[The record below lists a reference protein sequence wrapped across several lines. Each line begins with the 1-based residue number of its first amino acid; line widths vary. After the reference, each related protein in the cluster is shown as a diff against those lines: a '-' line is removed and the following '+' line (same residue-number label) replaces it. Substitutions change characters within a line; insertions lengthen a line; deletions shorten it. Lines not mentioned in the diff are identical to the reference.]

1 MIETPLEALMESG
14 LDEKEAVCALTML
27 GHYGYIVTRVSDES
41 LRPFKDYIEKI
52 EDVDNE

>member
-1 MIETPLEALMESG
+1 MIETPLEALE
-14 LDEKEAVCALTML
+14 EAGWETQSAEEVMRVLA
-27 GHYGYIVTRVSDES
+27 GYGYIVTRVSDES